1 VTRIFIAIAAAAIAF
16 VPSAHATVQTVEADN
31 GAVFEILWTSRSDP
45 SGTNG
50 AAAQILTPD
59 HETVNMMFNC
69 RGQMMFPEGLRAIPP
84 RSVAGR
90 IAQIACTGAMV
101 KNYSEPWHSADPR
114 DKR

>member
-1 VTRIFIAIAAAAIAF
+1 MRRTFITIALTALAFIPKAQAA
-16 VPSAHATVQTVEADN
+16 HTVEADN
-31 GAVFEILWTSRSDP
+31 GAIYEILWTSRDA

-59 HETVNMMFNC
+59 HETVNMMFSC
-69 RGQMMFPEGLRAIPP
+69 EGHMMFPSGWRSIPP

-90 IAQIACTGAMV
+90 ISQIACTGAMV